1 MTSPLRP
8 APAAV
13 VYDINILVTAVA
25 SGNSPFRS
33 WPSPPPVS
41 GNPSADCV
49 GVIVDAAEFALWL
62 SPHIASNTERIL
74 AELFKW
80 DQPRIDAYLNALL
93 AAADHSG
100 GGILTEVPRTVHDC
114 PDHEDNLILD
124 LAAEVGAL
132 LIVSNDTDLLSMSP
146 WRGTPVIDPAAFAS
160 KVDAMRRHA
169 RRSRR

>member
-1 MTSPLRP
+1 VSRLGPTPVV
-8 APAAV
+8 V
-13 VYDINILVTAVA
+13 VYDINVLVTATA

-41 GNPSADCV
+41 GNPSADCL
-49 GVIVDAAEFALWL
+49 GGIVDAAEFALWL
-62 SPHIASNTERIL
+62 SPHILSNIDRIL

-80 DQPRIDAYLNALL
+80 AQAEIDAYLAAVV
-93 AAADHSG
+93 AAAEHSG
-100 GGILTEVPRTVHDC
+100 GGVLADVPRTVHEC

-132 LIVSNDTDLLSMSP
+132 IVVSNDTDLLSMSP
-146 WRGTPVIDPAAFAS
+146 WRGTPIIEPAAFAA

-169 RRSRR
+169 RRGRR